1 VVGVLAAAAIPPAS
15 QSAGASSTHGPRRVP
30 DVVGLPKGD
39 VYAAMRHA
47 QLYFTTRG
55 PGSTDG
61 SWRSASAQRPRA
73 GTLVAWHAT
82 VSITTSRAAGH
93 ALRRVPRVAGLS
105 RAQVYAAMRHAQL
118 YFTTRG
124 PGSAQGT
131 WKSATG
137 VAPRAGTL
145 VRWHSSVTVATSLH
159 RRPPARRRPTPTTT
173 VRRTTTTV
181 RRTTTTRPATTTTP
195 APTTTYPGETTTTSA
210 TTTSATTTSEV
221 APTTLAPT
229 TTLKAK
235 PKPKT
240 KPHRYRIGLA
250 TWYSYVPGRCA
261 TSYLPFGTRIHVRD
275 LANGR
280 TVTCVVTDRQGRG
293 DGRVVD
299 LSETQFAHLAP
310 LWRGVVR
317 VKVSW

>member
-1 VVGVLAAAAIPPAS
+1 M
-15 QSAGASSTHGPRRVP
+15 
-30 DVVGLPKGD
+30 VGLPRAE
-39 VYAAMRHA
+39 VYLEMRRA

-55 PGSTDG
+55 PGSSDG
-61 SWRSASAQRPRA
+61 TWRSVAAQSPRA

-82 VSITTSRAAGH
+82 VAVTTARAPGH

-105 RAQVYAAMRHAQL
+105 RARVYAAMRRAQL

-124 PGSAQGT
+124 PGSAAGT
-131 WKSATG
+131 WASAAG

-145 VRWHSSVTVATSLH
+145 VRWHSTVVVTTS
-159 RRPPARRRPTPTTT
+159 RRRPGAP
-173 VRRTTTTV
+173 RRHPATTTTL
-181 RRTTTTRPATTTTP
+181 RRTTTTRPATTTTHP
-195 APTTTYPGETTTTSA
+195 APTSTIAPTTTYPGETTTTGAA
-210 TTTSATTTSEV
+210 TTTTTTTSTTTTTPRVTTTV
-221 APTTLAPT
+221 AP
-229 TTLKAK
+229 AK
-235 PKPKT
+235 RT
-240 KPHRYRIGLA
+240 APHRYRIGLA

-261 TSYLPFGTRIHVRD
+261 TSYLPFGTRVHVRD

-280 TVTCVVTDRQGRG
+280 TIVCVVTDREGRG

-299 LSETQFAHLAP
+299 LSETQFAQLAP